1 MQGHFKLFHISRLAR
16 NVMLMI
22 RSLNV
27 KATSRKELRPFRFP
41 CGEEGQGS
49 LPEGEN
55 GQRPVGFVAGVAA
68 QVASPEV
75 IFPDVTQRSGWV
87 EVLEISPNGTLV

>member
-1 MQGHFKLFHISRLAR
+1 MQGHLKVFHTGGQAC
-16 NVMLMI
+16 NVMVMF

-27 KATSRKELRPFRFP
+27 NAMLRKELQPFRFS
-41 CGEEGQGS
+41 CRGEGQVS
-49 LPEGEN
+49 LPECEN

-87 EVLEISPNGTLV
+87 QILEIRS

>member
-1 MQGHFKLFHISRLAR
+1 MQGHLKLFHISRLAC

-27 KATSRKELRPFRFP
+27 NGMLRKELQPLRFL
-41 CGEEGQGS
+41 CREKGQVG
-49 LPEGEN
+49 LPKGEN
-55 GQRPVGFVAGVAA
+55 SQRPVGFVAGVAA

-75 IFPDVTQRSGWV
+75 IFPDVT
-87 EVLEISPNGTLV
+87 